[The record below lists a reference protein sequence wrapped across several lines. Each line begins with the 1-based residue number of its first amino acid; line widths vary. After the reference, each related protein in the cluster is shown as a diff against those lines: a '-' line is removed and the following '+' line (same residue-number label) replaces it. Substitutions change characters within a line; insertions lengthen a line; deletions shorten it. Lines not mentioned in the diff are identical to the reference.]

1 MWRQEV
7 GVISEVERRDGYRAS
22 TSRRRSGGRGI
33 GSGKRR
39 RNSQPVED
47 IRVRIL
53 RWGDKNSLLE
63 MKSGEKAS
71 LETKSNERL
80 CWR

>member
-1 MWRQEV
+1 MAAEGKR
-7 GVISEVERRDGYRAS
+7 VE
-22 TSRRRSGGRGI
+22 
-33 GSGKRR
+33 KRR
-39 RNSQPVED
+39 RNGPTVDD

-53 RWGDKNSLLE
+53 KWGDKNSLLE